1 MNIHKTLIRTA
12 VAAAFALAGT
22 SAQADLV
29 FLGPDS
35 SGGSGLGTVDTIL
48 TLQSPGSSTF
58 ESASVGLTT
67 GGTQVITG
75 DASTGASQT
84 TVLSFSAL
92 GITDAS
98 TLRLVFNANEPAGN
112 SITLDSLVLNV
123 FDSDSGSLLFSS
135 SYAGVPQTFD
145 DSFLGTGTS
154 GFVFGLDAGDAATLQ
169 ALLALPGSGSDV
181 IGLSASASLATGG
194 PETFYI
200 GSSVGS
206 SVSAIPEPETYGM
219 LAAGLGLMGYVARR
233 RSKTS

>member
-1 MNIHKTLIRTA
+1 MNINKTLIRTA
-12 VAAAFALAGT
+12 MAAAFALAGT

-35 SGGSGLGTVDTIL
+35 SGGSGLGTVSTIL
-48 TLQSPGSSTF
+48 TFQSPGSTSF
-58 ESASVGLTT
+58 ESASVGLTA
-67 GGTQVITG
+67 GGAQIITG

-84 TVLSFSAL
+84 LVRSFSML

-123 FDSDSGSLLFSS
+123 FDSGTGSLLFSS
-135 SYAGVPQTFD
+135 SYAGAPQTFE

-154 GFVFGLDAGDAATLQ
+154 GFVFALDAGDAATLQ

-181 IGLSASASLATGG
+181 IGVSSSASLATGG
-194 PETFYI
+194 PETIY
-200 GSSVGS
+200 VGT

-219 LAAGLGLMGYVARR
+219 LAAGLGLLGFIARR
-233 RSKTS
+233 RSNAS